1 MKDLDGRVAVVTGA
15 ASGVGLGIAGVLA
28 AEGAQVVVVDV
39 DAGAGERAAT
49 TLRDAG
55 HDVLALQ
62 ADVVDGAA
70 VAAMAAQV
78 VERYGRID
86 ILAANAGVYHPPV
99 ALDAM
104 RDSDWDRIMDIN
116 VKGAVHSLQAC
127 LPAMRSAGYGRVV
140 LTSSITGPLVGAPS
154 LSHYAASK
162 SALLGLMRS
171 AALELADDGIT
182 VNAVMPGNVRTPGI
196 EAFGAEFVQ
205 GMVDSIPLKR
215 LAEPAD
221 VGWAVRFL
229 ASEEAGYIT
238 GQTLVIDGG
247 QVLPEGHVDLS

>member
-1 MKDLDGRVAVVTGA
+1 M
-15 ASGVGLGIAGVLA
+15 
-28 AEGAQVVVVDV
+28 VVVDL
-39 DAGAGERAAT
+39 DAAAGERTAAA
-49 TLRDAG
+49 LRAAG
-55 HDVLALQ
+55 GEALAVA

-70 VAAMAAQV
+70 VAAWRRAAL
-78 VERYGRID
+78 ERYGRID

-104 RDSDWDRIMDIN
+104 RDSDWDRMMDIN
-116 VKGAVHSLQAC
+116 VKGAVHALQAC
-127 LPAMRSAGYGRVV
+127 LPAMRAGGYGRVV
-140 LTSSITGPLVGAPS
+140 LTSSITGPIVGAPS

-171 AALELADDGIT
+171 AALELVDDGIT

-196 EAFGAEFVQ
+196 EAFGAAFVH

-238 GQTLVIDGG
+238 GQAIVIDGG
-247 QVLPEGHVDLS
+247 QVLPEGPLDRAAGQTRCRAASRQAARRTCVLLAAW